1 MLRLFTTHELFTM
14 KIRIKQQSISFG
26 SQYKILIDNE
36 EKFYAETDAFSNSI
50 INIYKPNELQPS
62 FRTFKSLYFNY
73 PKYKIEMPDGER
85 LKFVSNNFWRTKYSL
100 EKGNDIYELY
110 CHKERKVSVFKN
122 NIQIA
127 FWEKEAITYLV
138 GDYYEIMANK
148 NSEKELLIAIC
159 LIMDNI
165 HSKGGSLF
173 NVDLG
178 LIFKEEKEFNN
189 NWKPN

>member
-1 MLRLFTTHELFTM
+1 M
-14 KIRIKQQSISFG
+14 KIRIKQHSISFG
-26 SQYKILIDNE
+26 SQYKIFINNE
-36 EKFYAETDAFSNSI
+36 ETYYAETDAFSTSI

-73 PKYKIEMPDGER
+73 PKYKIEMSNGDR
-85 LKFVSNNFWRTKYSL
+85 LKFVSNNFWKTKYSL
-100 EKGNDIYELY
+100 ETGNDIYELY

-122 NIQIA
+122 SIQIA
-127 FWEKEAITYLV
+127 FWEKEAITYLI
-138 GDYYEIMANK
+138 GDYYDIMANK
-148 NSEKELLIAIC
+148 NSDKELLIAFC

-178 LIFKEEKEFNN
+178 LVFKENKKFNN